1 MLFNL
6 GNPIKKASLHIPM
19 LELNW
24 FTIQLCCTWLN
35 GKKWR
40 SFLLNN
46 LIVRF
51 FMCTFAKP

>member
-1 MLFNL
+1 MLFNP

-35 GKKWR
+35 GKNGKV
-40 SFLLNN
+40 S
-46 LIVRF
+46 
-51 FMCTFAKP
+51 C